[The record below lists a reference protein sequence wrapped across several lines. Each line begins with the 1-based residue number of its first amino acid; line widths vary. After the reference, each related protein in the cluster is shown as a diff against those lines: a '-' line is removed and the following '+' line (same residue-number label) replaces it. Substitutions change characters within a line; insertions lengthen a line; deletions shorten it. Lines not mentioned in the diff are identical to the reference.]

1 LFLFFNPPHHFQFCA
16 LPPDDLKAAEKSTK
30 ILKTRSQNPFEFNL
44 NEREAEE
51 VGVMLGTR
59 ATPSERNKQRHS
71 MQ

>member
-1 LFLFFNPPHHFQFCA
+1 M
-16 LPPDDLKAAEKSTK
+16 AAEKSTM